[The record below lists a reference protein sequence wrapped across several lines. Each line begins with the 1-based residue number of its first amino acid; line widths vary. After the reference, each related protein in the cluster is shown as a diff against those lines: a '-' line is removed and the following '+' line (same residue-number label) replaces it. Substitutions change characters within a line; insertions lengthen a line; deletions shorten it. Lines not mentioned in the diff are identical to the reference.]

1 MKRALVIL
9 VFCIAL
15 VACERSFDITRQ
27 VGDNAVWM
35 SFIPS
40 NDYDTTFF
48 IVQGTTPLA
57 GTTDPLKTNGE
68 TVEVRVNGRSLVM
81 KKDGRR
87 SVPDR
92 VQFYATDHVFSPGDM
107 VEASA
112 MVPGAGH
119 VYASCEVPEAF
130 PDYTWKARLVPRSSP
145 TSFTMIVDLDYDDP
159 GDGGY
164 YGAAVMQYYE
174 EDSQWENYDAETGEK
189 YWGEIYHTTH
199 TGSLAP
205 SGLANVDD
213 LLSAQGEAPVSVSP
227 KHFNTLSG
235 SYPRVQIWRDP
246 PFTVPSD
253 RHRHMTI
260 AARCSEQPAHT
271 DYTGGNT
278 DGWTEYRYKYR
289 IVLYRFSE
297 SCYNYLKA
305 QYNVSNNDFSSLG
318 LAPPSFVYTNVNGG
332 SGVCGAYIVISS
344 DWIELEK

>member
-1 MKRALVIL
+1 MKRVFVIL
-9 VFCIAL
+9 AFCITLA
-15 VACERSFDITRQ
+15 ACERSFDITRQ
-27 VGDNAVWM
+27 VGNNAVWM

-57 GTTDPLKTNGE
+57 GTTDPLKTSGE
-68 TVEVRVNGRSLVM
+68 TVEVRVNGQSLTL

-92 VQFYATDHVFSPGDM
+92 VQFYATDHVFYPGDM

-112 MVPGAGH
+112 SVPGAGS
-119 VYASCEVPEAF
+119 VSASCEVPEPF
-130 PDYTWKARLVPRSSP
+130 PAYSWKARLIPRSSS

-174 EDSQWENYDAETGEK
+174 EDRQSENYDAETGEK
-189 YWGEIYHTTH
+189 YWGEVRHSTH
-199 TGSLAP
+199 TGSLSP
-205 SGLANVDD
+205 SAIANAD
-213 LLSAQGEAPVSVSP
+213 AQLFAQSEDPVSVSP
-227 KHFNTLSG
+227 KHFNFLSG
-235 SYPRVQIWRDP
+235 SYPRAQIWRDT

-253 RHRHMTI
+253 RRRHITF
-260 AARCSEQPAHT
+260 AVRCSEQPAHK
-271 DYTGGNT
+271 DYTGGTT
-278 DGWTEYRYKYR
+278 DGWVEYRYKYR

-305 QYNVSNNDFSSLG
+305 RYNISNNDFSSLG

-332 SGVCGAYIVISS
+332 SGVCGAYTVISS